1 MQIGY
6 VQLANVHINDKIY
19 PRVCRRQKKDLPDW
33 LQLLIWDRYNWWLE
47 TTKDFW
53 ELYKHITTSKSQL
66 ESVSLH
72 EDSNWLYYIHSNAIF
87 PNSKAN
93 TRIAKDA
100 FLCCR
105 ILVINSLLSLLLV
118 FFIIFKRHF
127 LDEVSFFIINRN
139 DRISARIAISM
150 MPER

>member
-19 PRVCRRQKKDLPDW
+19 PRVCHRQKKDLPDW

-105 ILVINSLLSLLLV
+105 ILVINSITVIASHHFYNLQTTFPWRGFL
-118 FFIIFKRHF
+118 FHHKQKRQNICQVLH
-127 LDEVSFFIINRN
+127 
-139 DRISARIAISM
+139 
-150 MPER
+150 